1 MYIIETGA
9 DVGWGVF
16 AEPVFAKG
24 VVGETTGGI
33 GTTEGGVDFL
43 SGGADGG
50 GAEALAGD
58 DKRGVAV
65 AR

>member
-1 MYIIETGA
+1 MFIIETGA
-9 DVGWGVF
+9 DVGL
-16 AEPVFAKG
+16 
-24 VVGETTGGI
+24 GG
-33 GTTEGGVDFL
+33 GWASLREGCRRRDDRRYWTTEGGVDFL